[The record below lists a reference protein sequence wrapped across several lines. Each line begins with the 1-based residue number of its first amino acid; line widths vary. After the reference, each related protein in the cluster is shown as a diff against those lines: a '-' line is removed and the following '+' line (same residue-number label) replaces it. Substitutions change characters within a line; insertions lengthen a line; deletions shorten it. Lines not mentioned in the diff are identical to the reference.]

1 MKSILAITLAF
12 TLTATLLAANSTE
25 AESSDA
31 DMKMSKEQED
41 LQLLDQILND
51 YFYLHS
57 RQIFDTDTINMA
69 GKRILIKY
77 LYVRLIRIRTRVV
90 EALEKK
96 NAPKKN
102 GYMHWRQG

>member
-1 MKSILAITLAF
+1 MKSFLAITLA
-12 TLTATLLAANSTE
+12 LTFAATFLAVNSKE
-25 AESSDA
+25 IESSNA

-41 LQLLDQILND
+41 LEILDQILND
-51 YFYLHS
+51 YFHLHS
-57 RQIFDTDTINMA
+57 RRIFDAVAISMA

-77 LYVRLIRIRTRVV
+77 LFVRLIRIRTRVV